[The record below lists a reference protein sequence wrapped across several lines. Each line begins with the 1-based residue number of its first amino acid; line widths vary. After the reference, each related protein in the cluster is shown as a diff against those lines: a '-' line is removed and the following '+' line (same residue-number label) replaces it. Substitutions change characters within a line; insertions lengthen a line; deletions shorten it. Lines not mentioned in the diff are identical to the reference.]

1 MMSPNKGDLIRLDWD
16 GKAMAIVEY
25 VKDGKVGISRVV
37 KSNLEKDFNELDLR
51 DFQSDKSIALLA
63 DRLYPNTKS
72 KFESAIDPDYDEE
85 CEDEDTITDSITTL
99 KDKLESMRS
108 TSLTRALD
116 DLTTIGDNYNEDFIT
131 KLLRVASST
140 NSIKTVI
147 GELYSSIESNR
158 LSHISTKDKGIIK
171 TSLKALEKDLNNTKS
186 ELLQYDPM

>member
-1 MMSPNKGDLIRLDWD
+1 MMSPNKGDLIRLDWN
-16 GKAMAIVEY
+16 GKAVAIVEY

-37 KSNLEKDFNELDLR
+37 KSNLEKDFNELDLK
-51 DFQSDKSIALLA
+51 DFQSDRSIALLA

-72 KFESAIDPDYDEE
+72 KFESDMDPDYDE

-158 LSHISTKDKGIIK
+158 LSHISTKDKDIIK
-171 TSLKALEKDLNNTKS
+171 TSLKALEKDLNKTKS